1 MADNRTPSGA
11 PSETARKKYGQK
23 DGSFPIFDKKS
34 AEDAIKLRGHAKSK
48 AERRSII
55 NRARKYAPEAAKA
68 AWMLD
73 TKNGDI

>member
-1 MADNRTPSGA
+1 MAANRTPSGA
-11 PSETARKKYGQK
+11 PSEKARQKYGQK
-23 DGSFPIFDKKS
+23 DGSFPIFDTKS
-34 AEDAIKLRGHAKSK
+34 AESALKLRGRAKSK

-68 AWMLD
+68 AWQAD